1 MPLYS
6 LFKSIWLKLSCLYN
20 KLFNKHATPESEQD
34 LNDKGSIDV
43 ISCKVKS
50 IKKKQQQ

>member
-20 KLFNKHATPESEQD
+20 KLFNNPVTPVKEEN
-34 LNDKGSIDV
+34 LKDKGRIDV
-43 ISCKVKS
+43 ISCKVQS
-50 IKKKQQQ
+50 IKKKHQ

>member
-6 LFKSIWLKLSCLYN
+6 LFKKYFEKLSCLYN
-20 KLFNKHATPESEQD
+20 KLFHKHVVIIEQPVD
-34 LNDKGSIDV
+34 DKGSIDV

-50 IKKKQQQ
+50 ITKKQQ